1 MLADLDE
8 PEGHCMPS
16 IIICEKPSQAR
27 QISDAVGNRYGR
39 IIPLRGHVIRLAEPN
54 EVNPAWDGP
63 WTTDL
68 LWPGHFFPTRVS
80 SGDGMSTIVNTV
92 KSALA
97 GADHVIVATDPDRE
111 GQLIGDELLQHL
123 KWQGRTSRVIFVAV
137 DPASIRKAFEEMRP
151 DSEFANL
158 FASGQSRQQS
168 DQMSNL
174 TLTRVATK
182 ALMTPGSRGVI
193 GIGRVKTPTLGIV
206 CQREQEILNFKPQD
220 YFEVGAHASA
230 DSRKVLLTC
239 GRLPKELAGAAAE
252 PDEGEEKEDVDEALE
267 AMEELAG
274 KIMDRRLAEGLA
286 ASVKDT
292 DPRLVVQS
300 SRKRT
305 GPPPLFDL
313 TSLQGQAAT
322 RFGFSAERTLQLA
335 QSLYETYTLTTYPR
349 SEAQH
354 LPESA
359 IEEISPLVEAL
370 MEIPAYSGFA
380 PLVNEP
386 VVRKGASGHFSD
398 KKLEGMSHFAII
410 PNFAVAPDIARIAA
424 TLPADEAKLFDMIAR
439 RYMAAIAPDYVYRH
453 TSVHFDHS
461 WAPPGAPHPAS
472 WRFETSGNVPVEQGW
487 RAIDGGKLKDGD
499 NPLDDFRNGEAAHVD
514 RTEIFT
520 RTTRPP
526 ARYNE
531 GSLIIAMKEVWRLV
545 PEDKPELRGKLKE
558 TKGIGT
564 PATRAGI
571 VAGLMKQGQLE
582 KKGKNV
588 VPSAAGME
596 LWKLLRAVCP
606 NVVDPA
612 RTAAWET
619 LFSRVEAG
627 QMSALEAVGR
637 IVQDTDKERLRI
649 MEAAGKG
656 GTSIAMGKPG
666 KPDQKFIDWAERL
679 ARAKNIPLPKEVR
692 TDRAACSKFIDEHR
706 PRDADGNP
714 VKAGEGKPTQVQ
726 VDYARDLAERTGMK
740 ITASHLESSAALK
753 AFIDEARA
761 VAPPSDKQVNFAR
774 KLAQENGV
782 EIDEATLKSAERTRA
797 FIDRH
802 LGGGK
807 GGKGASGARGG
818 KAAARAPARS
828 RK

>member
-1 MLADLDE
+1 M
-8 PEGHCMPS
+8 S
-16 IIICEKPSQAR
+16 SVIICEKPSQAR

-39 IIPLRGHVIRLAEPN
+39 VIPLRGHVIRLAEPE
-54 EVNPAWDGP
+54 EVNPDWSGP

-80 SGDGMSTIVNTV
+80 KGDGLATIVNTV

-97 GADHVIVATDPDRE
+97 GADHVIIATDPDRE

-151 DSEFANL
+151 NAEFANL

-182 ALMTPGSRGVI
+182 ALMAPGARGVI

-206 CQREQEILNFKPQD
+206 CQREDEILNFKPQD
-220 YFEVGAHASA
+220 YFEVGAHSA
-230 DSRKVLLTC
+230 ADTRKVLLTC
-239 GRLPKELAGAAAE
+239 TRLPKNLAPPAPE
-252 PDEGEEKEDVDEALE
+252 PEDGEEGEDVDAALE
-267 AMEELAG
+267 ALDSLAG
-274 KIMDRRLAEGLA
+274 KIMDRKLAEGLA
-286 ASVKDT
+286 ASVKGT
-292 DPRLVVQS
+292 SPKLTVQAS
-300 SRKRT
+300 QKRT
-305 GPPPLFDL
+305 GPPALFDL

-335 QSLYETYTLTTYPR
+335 QSLYETYTITTYPR

-370 MEIPAYSGFA
+370 TDIPAYNGFGMMLA
-380 PLVNEP
+380 EP
-386 VVRKGASGHFSD
+386 VVRRGASGHFSD

-424 TLPADEAKLFDMIAR
+424 TLPADEARLFDMIAR
-439 RYMAAIAPDYVYRH
+439 RYMAALAPDYVYRN
-453 TSVHFDHS
+453 TRVHFDHP
-461 WAPPGAPHPAS
+461 WAPPGGPQAS

-487 RAIDGGKLKDGD
+487 RAIEGGKVKKEE
-499 NPLDDFRNGEAAHVD
+499 NPLEDFKNGETALVEK
-514 RTEIFT
+514 TEIFT

-526 ARYNE
+526 SRYNQ

-545 PEDKPELRGKLKE
+545 PDDKADLRAKLKE

-571 VAGLMKQGQLE
+571 VAGLIKQGQLDI
-582 KKGKNV
+582 KSKNV
-588 VPSAAGME
+588 VPTAAGME
-596 LWKLLRAVCP
+596 LWKLLRTVCP

-627 QMSALEAVGR
+627 AMTAQEAVAR
-637 IVQDTDKERLRI
+637 IVQDTDRERARI
-649 MEAAGKG
+649 IEIASGGK
-656 GTSIAMGKPG
+656 TTIAMGKPQ
-666 KPDQKFIDWAERL
+666 KPDPKFVDWAERL
-679 ARAKNIPLPKEVR
+679 AKAKGIPLPAEVR
-692 TDRAACSKFIDEHR
+692 KDRAACSAFIDAHR
-706 PRDADGNP
+706 PRDAEGNP
-714 VKAGEGKPTQVQ
+714 VKAGDGKPSQAQ
-726 VDYARDLAERTGMK
+726 IDYARDLSDRTGMK
-740 ITASHLESSAALK
+740 ITASHLESGAALK
-753 AFIDEARA
+753 AFIDAAKA
-761 VAPPSDKQVNFAR
+761 VVPPNEKQVNFAR
-774 KLAQENGV
+774 KLAEENGV
-782 EIDEATLKSAERTRA
+782 ELDEATLKSATLTSA
-797 FIDRH
+797 FIDRFM
-802 LGGGK
+802 GGGK
-807 GGKGASGARGG
+807 GKNGKGAKPAANKG
-818 KAAARAPARS
+818 AARPATR
-828 RK
+828 RKG